1 MTSVRSCKLYTQC
14 PAHLVAKNISLSSE
28 NESVDHDEENYA
40 AYDDTVESV
49 PTEEEAMQYA
59 EQEEEE
65 EQTLLARF
73 SGEDDTR
80 QW

>member
-1 MTSVRSCKLYTQC
+1 MSSSSSSEEY
-14 PAHLVAKNISLSSE
+14 HSLSSE
-28 NESVDHDEENYA
+28 NESVDHDAENYA

-59 EQEEEE
+59 EQLAQEEEE

>member
-1 MTSVRSCKLYTQC
+1 MSSSSGSEEY
-14 PAHLVAKNISLSSE
+14 HSLSSE
-28 NESVDHDEENYA
+28 NKSVDHDEENYT
-40 AYDDTVESV
+40 AYDDTVEPL

-59 EQEEEE
+59 EQLAQEEEE